1 MTNAGKG
8 YCIRMASAGI
18 SGNKMVSP
26 ADRNRAQ
33 QCFQRGNQAASQGQF
48 DYATEMLK
56 DCVVIDPGSRQYAIN
71 FLNNLFKK
79 YDNNKKGSKMAS
91 FSGMG
96 TKASIK
102 KASMSKDWPGV
113 IRSGIEMLKLN
124 PWDVSTLT
132 AMAQACEQ
140 MEHIESQLVYLKI
153 ALEVNVK
160 DIEVN
165 RLYGRALAKLG
176 QYDAASNCWT
186 NVLRLKPGD
195 VEASKAI
202 GDLAIEKTINRGGYD
217 DAESAKDVKQ
227 RTADDPRPG
236 EKVLTPEERLEKLI
250 AKNPAAIPNYVELA
264 DLHIRA
270 DRLVEAEKILGK
282 ALEASGGEQNIRER
296 YEDTQLR
303 LARQQLSIAEKRA
316 AEEGTEQAVD
326 LAKQMKAELNR
337 KEMEIYRLRSDRYP
351 TNLNYKY
358 ELGIRLKAVGQ
369 CSEAIQLLQQCR
381 GDSKRKS
388 QVYLDLG
395 ECFQHIKQFK
405 LALNNY
411 EEAVNALPDRNSDLG
426 KLVLYR
432 TGVLAAHLKN
442 KELAEKYLTELA
454 GIDFGYRD
462 VAKWLDKLGAEGQ
475 TD

>member
-1 MTNAGKG
+1 
-8 YCIRMASAGI
+8 MASADI
-18 SGNKMVSP
+18 SGKKIVSP

-33 QCFQRGNQAASQGQF
+33 QLFQKGNQAASQGQF
-48 DYATEMLK
+48 DYASEMLK
-56 DCVVIDPGSRQYAIN
+56 GCIIVDPGNRQYVIS
-71 FLNNLFKK
+71 FLSNLFKK

-91 FSGMG
+91 ISGMG

-102 KASMSKDWPGV
+102 KASMSKDWVGV
-113 IRSGIEMLKLN
+113 IKSGIEMLKLN
-124 PWDVSTLT
+124 PWDVSTLV
-132 AMAQACEQ
+132 AMAQACDQ
-140 MEHIESQLVYLKI
+140 MEHTDSQLVYLKT

-165 RLYGRALAKLG
+165 RLYARVLAKIG
-176 QYDAASNCWT
+176 QYDASSNCWN

-195 VEASKAI
+195 VEATKAI

-227 RTADDPRPG
+227 RTADEPRPG
-236 EKVLTPEERLEKLI
+236 EKVLTPEEKLEKQI
-250 AKNPAAIPNYVELA
+250 AKNPADTASYVELA

-270 DRLVEAEKILGK
+270 DRLADAEAILGK

-303 LARQQLSIAEKRA
+303 RARQQLSIAEKRA

-326 LAKQMKAELNR
+326 LAKQMKTELTR

-358 ELGIRLKAVGQ
+358 ELGIRLKAIGQ

-381 GDSKRKS
+381 ADSKRKS
-388 QVYLDLG
+388 QVYVDLG
-395 ECFQHIKQFK
+395 ECFQHIKQYK
-405 LALNNY
+405 LALSNY
-411 EEAVNALPDRNSDLG
+411 EEAVNALPDRNSDIG
-426 KLVLYR
+426 KLALYR
-432 TGVLAAHLKN
+432 AGVIAAHLKN

-462 VAKWLDKLGAEGQ
+462 VAKWLDKLGNDGQ